1 MLEEVQKLCVM
12 LEQELEGKKVNKEGE
27 RLMELALKMNISIVN
42 ALWVLL
48 VGEKLELNDERLTT
62 IVKVDKLTLRYMRIH
77 VSQPGIQLPRSVVL
91 NLLGFKSRLK
101 TNFDITIAV
110 KNYVL
115 VLVKCVFNHDFLIQ
129 NTKVWLELH
138 FQSFFFD

>member
-42 ALWVLL
+42 ALWVIL

-77 VSQPGIQLPRSVVL
+77 VSQPGIQLPR
-91 NLLGFKSRLK
+91 G
-101 TNFDITIAV
+101 
-110 KNYVL
+110 
-115 VLVKCVFNHDFLIQ
+115 CH
-129 NTKVWLELH
+129 LEC
-138 FQSFFFD
+138 